1 MREDFIDHGT
11 FSAWETGA
19 ELLEVRDEGSEN
31 QSRAGVRCE
40 WALARLTD
48 EHNLFKPLFG
58 GL

>member
-1 MREDFIDHGT
+1 MHVI
-11 FSAWETGA
+11 SGA

>member
-1 MREDFIDHGT
+1 MIEDFIGHSN
-11 FSAWETGA
+11 FSSWETGA
-19 ELLEVRDEGSEN
+19 ELLEVSNEGSEN
-31 QSRAGVRCE
+31 QSRAGVRYE